1 MASLDSLPPDQRAVL
16 QLVLQRGRSY
26 DDIAQLLSID
36 RAGVRQRALAA
47 FDALAPRTSVDPQRR
62 ALLTDYILGQLPPR
76 VADETRDR
84 LARSASERAWA
95 RVLASELAPLASA
108 GLPEIPT
115 EAPSPAG
122 DHEPAAV
129 AASRPEPPQ
138 PPPDGS
144 PAPRTSRVGGAILL
158 GIGAAI
164 AVIVVVIVLVSG
176 GSSPSKQHA
185 AGTTAATT
193 ATTTPT
199 TTTPT
204 RVVAQINLAPPNG
217 VKGPKGV
224 AQVLKQGSNTGI
236 IVVAS
241 GVAANTKRDAY
252 AVWLFNPGGNGR
264 ILGFVNP
271 GVGTNGRLQ
280 TAGAIPNNAT
290 QYTQLLVTREIQ
302 ANPKGPGTII
312 LQGNIKLG

>member
-1 MASLDSLPPDQRAVL
+1 
-16 QLVLQRGRSY
+16 
-26 DDIAQLLSID
+26 
-36 RAGVRQRALAA
+36 
-47 FDALAPRTSVDPQRR
+47 
-62 ALLTDYILGQLPPR
+62 
-76 VADETRDR
+76 
-84 LARSASERAWA
+84 
-95 RVLASELAPLASA
+95 
-108 GLPEIPT
+108 
-115 EAPSPAG
+115 
-122 DHEPAAV
+122 
-129 AASRPEPPQ
+129 
-138 PPPDGS
+138 
-144 PAPRTSRVGGAILL
+144 VGGAILL